1 MKYFILQEIKMGGL
15 RIVPMYKFIAA
26 IMAYSLLSFLIFTV
40 VYGLLGMQRHFNV
53 GDPTVSNWEHAVWH
67 AWSVQS
73 TAMDEVTPKTRAGRI
88 AQGVQVGMSWLPMIL
103 LLAPWNI
110 EKN

>member
-1 MKYFILQEIKMGGL
+1 MAGL
-15 RIVPMYKFIAA
+15 HIVPMYKFILA
-26 IMAYSLLSFLIFTV
+26 ILVYSIVSFFVFTLT
-40 VYGLLGMQRHFNV
+40 YGFMGMEKNFNV
-53 GDPTVSNWEHAVWH
+53 GDTVSGNWEHALWH

-88 AQGVQVGMSWLPMIL
+88 AQAFQVAMAWLPMIV

-110 EKN
+110 QSGK